1 MTIKTKRKL
10 SDISFEKEGCH
21 VALVSK
27 EQGGPANGKDY
38 ALVLKANNFSEEY
51 VQKMQQV
58 RVTMELPDFLRK
70 FFSLY
75 YEDAEILAR
84 MMGYVPIE
92 SEEVNDYSYEDYINS
107 KLEAFEVLKSVHDA
121 ESIPDVLSTL
131 DETQYLAMLNDQ
143 FLIEKALKKIDKQS
157 QVTPEQKESEEV
169 AKAAESDTSHIV
181 HEVSEGKTSV
191 ITKKSKEKHMTKPV
205 TEATVEMVEKS
216 ALVDLQ
222 KSLEDQKQELQ
233 KALDTIA
240 VFKQEKQE
248 QITKSKT
255 AQFTAVVKDEKLVA
269 PIVKAALALESD
281 EDFTAFLGAITSM
294 QVAVEKSKETL
305 EKSALFQEQGASVS
319 EDEKPQESAVARVL
333 KANLAKQAKQ

>member
-1 MTIKTKRKL
+1 MNVIEKGKVKAKRKIKAL
-10 SDISFEKEGCH
+10 DFTGESAAI
-21 VALVSK
+21 ALVSK
-27 EQGGPANGKDY
+27 DQGGPANSVET
-38 ALVLKANNFSEEY
+38 LVVKSQNISLEY
-51 VQKMQQV
+51 LEKMQAV
-58 RVTMELPDFLRK
+58 KVTMSTPEFLER
-70 FFSLY
+70 FFGLWS
-75 YEDAEILAR
+75 DQAEVLAA
-84 MMGYVPIE
+84 MMGY
-92 SEEVNDYSYEDYINS
+92 EEVETSEMEIKDWVQER
-107 KLEAFEVLKSVHDA
+107 LQAFEVIKSLH
-121 ESIPDVLSTL
+121 ESSDLEQALAGL
-131 DETQYLAMLNDQ
+131 DEKQYLALLKDQ
-143 FLIEKALKKIDKQS
+143 EMIEKALAK
-157 QVTPEQKESEEV
+157 KESEEV

-216 ALVDLQ
+216 VLVDLQ
-222 KSLEDQKQELQ
+222 KSLEDKSVELQ
-233 KALDTIA
+233 KALDSIA

-255 AQFTAVVKDEKLVA
+255 AQLTAVVKDEKLAA

>member
-1 MTIKTKRKL
+1 MTTVRKTKRKL
-10 SDISFEKEGCH
+10 TNIDFSSETSHI
-21 VALVSK
+21 ALVSP
-27 EQGGPANGKDY
+27 EVGGPANGADY
-38 ALVLKANNFSEEY
+38 ALVLKANKFSKEAIE
-51 VQKMQQV
+51 KMQQV
-58 RVTMELPDFLRK
+58 QVTMELPDFLRK

-75 YEDAEILAR
+75 YEDAEVLAR
-84 MMGYVPIE
+84 FMGYVKPEETDE
-92 SEEVNDYSYEDYINS
+92 SEPEDWYENYIQE
-107 KLEAFEVLKSVHDA
+107 KLDSFTVLKSLN
-121 ESIPDVLSTL
+121 ESKNIADVLSVL
-131 DETQYLAMLNDQ
+131 DEKQYLTMLNDQ
-143 FLIEKALKKIDKQS
+143 VLIEKALAK
-157 QVTPEQKESEEV
+157 KESEEV
-169 AKAAESDTSHIV
+169 AKAAESDTSTNAC
-181 HEVSEGKTSV
+181 EVKGVSTSV

-205 TEATVEMVEKS
+205 TTEVTVEMVEKS

-222 KSLEDQKQELQ
+222 KSLEDKSVELQ
-233 KALDTIA
+233 KALDSIA

-319 EDEKPQESAVARVL
+319 EEEKPQESAVARVL